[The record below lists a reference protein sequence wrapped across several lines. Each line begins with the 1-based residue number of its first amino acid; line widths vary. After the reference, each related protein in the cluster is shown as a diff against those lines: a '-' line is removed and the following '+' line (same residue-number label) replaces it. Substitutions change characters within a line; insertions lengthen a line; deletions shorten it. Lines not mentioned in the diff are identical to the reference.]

1 MMKRLLS
8 LIPFILLI
16 IGCNETFLSN
26 GNGKP
31 LSFSGESDNWKGEYS
46 VIISENG
53 TREDGDFVFS
63 YKNGS
68 SKTFFRKIEVV
79 INNGETK
86 YIEYGTRGSMVRFFL
101 SSSGGAV
108 MQEDLPIKVT
118 IKWDNEKQESFELES
133 K

>member
-1 MMKRLLS
+1 MKRLLF

-16 IGCNETFLSN
+16 IGCNETSLSN
-26 GNGKP
+26 GKS

-46 VIISENG
+46 AIISENR

-68 SKTFFRKIEVV
+68 SKTSFKNIEIV
-79 INNGETK
+79 INDGETK
-86 YIEYGTRGSMVRFFL
+86 IKENGTKGSTIRLGL

-108 MQEDLPIKVT
+108 TEEDLPIKVT
-118 IKWDNEKQESFELES
+118 IKWDDKQESFELES
-133 K
+133 R